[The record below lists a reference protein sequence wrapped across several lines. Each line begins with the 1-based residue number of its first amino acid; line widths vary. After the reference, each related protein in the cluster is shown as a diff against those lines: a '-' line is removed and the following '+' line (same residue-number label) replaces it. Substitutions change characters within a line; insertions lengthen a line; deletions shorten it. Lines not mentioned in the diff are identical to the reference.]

1 MLAIQCVYT
10 DVPTSLHRS
19 LNDIS
24 EAHWSLF
31 GYCPQEDALD
41 DLLTVEEHMYY
52 YARLHGIPE
61 GDIKGVS
68 NKGLGLQHFCDL
80 EPLSESFSR

>member
-1 MLAIQCVYT
+1 MLAVWCVYSG
-10 DVPTSLHRS
+10 VPTSLHRS

-61 GDIKGVS
+61 RDIKGVS
-68 NKGLGLQHFCDL
+68 NRGFARSIFVIWSLLI
-80 EPLSESFSR
+80 RI

>member
-1 MLAIQCVYT
+1 MQLR
-10 DVPTSLHRS
+10 SLSEIDDAHRS
-19 LNDIS
+19 Q
-24 EAHWSLF
+24 F

-61 GDIKGVS
+61 EDIKGVC
-68 NKGLGLQHFCDL
+68 KIK
-80 EPLSESFSR
+80 

>member
-1 MLAIQCVYT
+1 M
-10 DVPTSLHRS
+10 PTSLHRS

-68 NKGLGLQHFCDL
+68 NKGLDLQRFCHL
-80 EPLSESFSR
+80 EPLN